1 MSLRQQME
9 KHRTNTICASCHAR
23 MDPLGFGLENF
34 DAIGRWREKD
44 GTFPVDASGTLPD
57 GKTFTGPE
65 QLKEILVANR
75 DAFTQGM
82 AEKMMIY
89 ALGRGLEPADRPAIR
104 AIAQRVAQSGYRI
117 SAIVLG
123 IVNSVPFQQRKGDR
137 SLP

>member
-1 MSLRQQME
+1 
-9 KHRTNTICASCHAR
+9 

-44 GTFPVDASGTLPD
+44 GPFPVDASGTLPD
-57 GKTFTGPE
+57 GKTFTGPD

-75 DAFTQGM
+75 DAFAQGM
-82 AEKMMIY
+82 AEKMTIY

-104 AIAQRVAQSGYRI
+104 AVAQRVAQSGYRI
-117 SAIVLG
+117 SAMVLG